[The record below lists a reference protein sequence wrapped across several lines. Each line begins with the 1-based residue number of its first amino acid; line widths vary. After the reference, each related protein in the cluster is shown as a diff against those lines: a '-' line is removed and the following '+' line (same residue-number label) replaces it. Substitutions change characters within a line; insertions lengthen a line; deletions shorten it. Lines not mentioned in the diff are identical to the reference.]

1 MYLTVRVLKARGVL
15 RISLGGCALLYLVPE
30 LFLLTSSV
38 YPTQVGKIMAKF
50 LMSIRAT
57 RFVTLVL
64 LLCVIIGSCTV
75 PCHREPDLEA
85 TASLIPNGH
94 ACRDVVHNKQV
105 KSINYGATTQESD
118 HSQSNLRSRQP
129 RRRSIMGAASS
140 RRLQPHSALQGIEE
154 EVQTEGTDDIDGND
168 QGQILG
174 NEIPVMRIAKLRHNP
189 KARQGDQG
197 EVQHIQFV
205 DHSSD
210 ISLHGKQPFRRGEWK
225 PDAPEFIPIPQQR
238 VAMQQV
244 ERQQDLGVKETQ
256 RHGLDDER
264 DLSRTVNSQMGKSAV
279 PSFPITN
286 ENESPRP
293 AASTKHR
300 SHAAE
305 GGSSQF
311 TAGSRQASDRVIMAY
326 PKKARK
332 RGRRSRKEAMSRRKG
347 TKSEPA
353 GIGLTTDIDHSSYLP
368 KTETRKNTANL

>member
-1 MYLTVRVLKARGVL
+1 
-15 RISLGGCALLYLVPE
+15 
-30 LFLLTSSV
+30 
-38 YPTQVGKIMAKF
+38 
-50 LMSIRAT
+50 
-57 RFVTLVL
+57 
-64 LLCVIIGSCTV
+64 
-75 PCHREPDLEA
+75 
-85 TASLIPNGH
+85 
-94 ACRDVVHNKQV
+94 
-105 KSINYGATTQESD
+105 
-118 HSQSNLRSRQP
+118 
-129 RRRSIMGAASS
+129 MGAASS

-264 DLSRTVNSQMGKSAV
+264 DL
-279 PSFPITN
+279 
-286 ENESPRP
+286 
-293 AASTKHR
+293 
-300 SHAAE
+300 
-305 GGSSQF
+305 
-311 TAGSRQASDRVIMAY
+311 
-326 PKKARK
+326 KKARK